1 MDKSRL
7 PSWLQDRKKSL
18 ILGIILL
25 CMIVSSFNTGR
36 TVTKYADMISV
47 RVLGYKISETLT
59 RDNIIR
65 HSVNGISVAIPGHHR
80 GLSGSF
86 SNINAD
92 ETLVFKNNGVFQY
105 KSEGNTDTGSW
116 SFEDGKLHLKLNNWE
131 TTLIVSEITDKTLV
145 LYDGSMYYYY
155 EK

>member
-25 CMIVSSFNTGR
+25 CMIVSSFNNTR
-36 TVTKYADMISV
+36 ITIKYADNISV
-47 RVLGYKISETLT
+47 RLLGYKISDTLT
-59 RDNIIR
+59 KENIIKR
-65 HSVNGISVAIPGHHR
+65 SMNGISVVIPGHNR
-80 GLSGSF
+80 GLTGSF

-105 KSEGNTDTGSW
+105 KSDGETDTGSW

-131 TTLIVSEITDKTLV
+131 TTLFVSEITDKTLV

>member
-25 CMIVSSFNTGR
+25 CMIVSSFNNTR
-36 TVTKYADMISV
+36 ITIKYADNISV
-47 RVLGYKISETLT
+47 KLLGYKISDTLT
-59 RDNIIR
+59 KENIIKR
-65 HSVNGISVAIPGHHR
+65 SMNGISVAIPGHNR
-80 GLSGSF
+80 GLTGSF

-105 KSEGNTDTGSW
+105 KSDGETDTGSW

-131 TTLIVSEITDKTLV
+131 TTLFVSEITDKTLV